1 MTKESE
7 FNLKKFEQ
15 NIRNMCKQMQ
25 DSDEKQHLLQEEISR
40 SMKKLEHLKSLV
52 EWGEEAR
59 KSWQEELEAGD
70 RDYNLLQR
78 FKLEDDAK
86 FKEMELKRQR
96 LKADV
101 NEREAILTNEL
112 NMMTTLENQL
122 EQVSRLF
129 RRAHKERMSLI
140 SYWENAVKIL
150 NQRDSSIDSTLQEL
164 QEIKTLAREKFAVLA
179 DERKFYE
186 AQCENN
192 EELGKQLDE
201 LNYSVVHQRN
211 MNLQQ
216 TEITNNLKSEV
227 TTLRG
232 VITDLGTSLNK
243 ERSRNVQLTNEI
255 QAREIHL
262 SSLHSPIQELR
273 EKLRELEEADMT
285 SAQRSRE
292 IHDILKSAEKNN
304 RELQTKFDKIQ
315 EKVFEKTSELEA
327 IRRTNEAVENEI
339 KVLNLNT
346 KAFEKRVNEIEK
358 EIIDKEQVL
367 YDMDM
372 ESMVLESK
380 LSRLQG
386 ERTDEEKV
394 RLKMRIL
401 ELEEAVK
408 KKKEVFNMVTAQ
420 YNRAKNEHIQ
430 LSAEVD
436 EENEQSRKLT
446 EKRQELVYL
455 MEGGQKQLTA
465 LQQTNKQTQVTLN
478 LLKLRV
484 DQREKTLAKHENQ
497 VFGLEREKLELENAL
512 RERKVEIGLQM
523 DLMAAKKR
531 SLEEE
536 KSELKKA
543 LEHLHIR
550 IGQLQKKHDI
560 VMDSLGKEDSG
571 ENFSVAHFKI
581 KIAQERHE
589 LQEIGDDLDSK
600 IKKAENEI
608 PAMENTLRVISAAND
623 CYKRN
628 LDAIDSDSPEMQE
641 KKKLEEQYYE
651 ARENLKDRQAILK
664 VFTNQIHEME
674 LSLSDLGECEER
686 VRGEW
691 RDKDVAARALDK
703 ELEEQQDTLIHTSS
717 DMMSTGDG
725 VVPVRSRREMELS
738 LSDLGECEERVRGE
752 WRDKDVAAQA
762 LDKELDEQQDT
773 LIHTSSD
780 MMPTGVGVVPEM
792 ELSLSDLGECEERV
806 RGEWRDKDVAA
817 RALDKELDE
826 QQDTLIHTS
835 SDMMPTGVG
844 VVPVRSRRVSWS
856 CPCQISERVRGEWR
870 DKDVAAQA
878 LDKELDEQQDTLI
891 HTSSDMMPTGVGV
904 VPELELSLSDLGEC
918 EERVRGE
925 WRDKDVAAR
934 ALDKE
939 LEEQQAKLLRADKLL
954 KKLKREARQP
964 KESRVPIHLAEK
976 DIELRELQDINQS
989 GLQQLA
995 ELATRYSEVAP
1006 LLNRYLGEKG
1016 LTLPLVRSHRAKI
1029 STTGSTLST
1038 HRSLFSEDSRIS
1050 IGSGPSSQTPSIIM
1064 LDPDTIQPGPRSSAD
1079 SRMSKLSGSNKKSK

>member
-1 MTKESE
+1 MDKDFADILKQIGCTDGLHVPVANEENRKLQKEVEEKLRLKAELIVKLEIQDEQNKRVKKQIETLKNQKDQNQQLIVALRNQHETELVMTKESE

-179 DERKFYE
+179 EERKFYE

-292 IHDILKSAEKNN
+292 IQDILKSAEKNN

-327 IRRTNEAVENEI
+327 IRRNNEAVENEI

-346 KAFEKRVNEIEK
+346 KVFEKRVNEIEK

-641 KKKLEEQYYE
+641 KKKLEEQYIE
-651 ARENLKDRQAILK
+651 ASRNLKDRQAILK

-717 DMMSTGDG
+717 DMMPTGD
-725 VVPVRSRREMELS
+725 
-738 LSDLGECEERVRGE
+738 
-752 WRDKDVAAQA
+752 
-762 LDKELDEQQDT
+762 
-773 LIHTSSD
+773 
-780 MMPTGVGVVPEM
+780 
-792 ELSLSDLGECEERV
+792 
-806 RGEWRDKDVAA
+806 
-817 RALDKELDE
+817 
-826 QQDTLIHTS
+826 
-835 SDMMPTGVG
+835 
-844 VVPVRSRRVSWS
+844 
-856 CPCQISERVRGEWR
+856 
-870 DKDVAAQA
+870 
-878 LDKELDEQQDTLI
+878 
-891 HTSSDMMPTGVGV
+891 GV

-939 LEEQQAKLLRADKLL
+939 LEEQQDTLIHTSSDMMPTGVGVVPVR
-954 KKLKREARQP
+954 
-964 KESRVPIHLAEK
+964 SR
-976 DIELRELQDINQS
+976 REL
-989 GLQQLA
+989 
-995 ELATRYSEVAP
+995 ELS
-1006 LLNRYLGEKG
+1006 LSDLGECEERVRGEWRDKDVAARA
-1016 LTLPLVRSHRAKI
+1016 LDKELEEQQDTLIHTSSGMIPTGVGVVPVRSRRELELSLSDLGECEERVRGEWRDKDVAARALDKELEEQQDTLI
-1029 STTGSTLST
+1029 HTSSDLGECEERVRGEWRDKDVAARALDKELEEQQDTLIHTSSDMMPTGVGVVPV
-1038 HRSLFSEDSRIS
+1038 RSR
-1050 IGSGPSSQTPSIIM
+1050 
-1064 LDPDTIQPGPRSSAD
+1064 RV
-1079 SRMSKLSGSNKKSK
+1079 